1 MLLEILWFVLVLL
14 LWYLAIL
21 DYKSYRVDFISL
33 YITLILLNTFYFVKF
48 QGLVPDI
55 IFYILYSLLFV
66 FFLYDVIALF
76 LKKPLFEFSSDII
89 AISDLLLMV
98 LTISW
103 FFLITFFSNYYF
115 MFLIIMVI
123 SFIMFLVLNKMV
135 DIRNFIISNCKGIP
149 LEEIPDYLSERIT
162 SKNLSIFD
170 VLFKSSLDKECLE
183 YNNIRK
189 NKNIKIIKSSLK
201 PAMLLLFPFL
211 LSIIIMILFF
221 I

>member
-21 DYKSYRVDFISL
+21 DYKSYRVDFVSL

-103 FFLITFFSNYYF
+103 FFLIAFFSNYYF

-183 YNNIRK
+183 YNNLRK

>member
-21 DYKSYRVDFISL
+21 DYKSYRVDFVSL